1 VDGHTAKA
9 VTVLM
14 KQKSDVKHIVP
25 DVIAMFERQSNS
37 SVMRFRTDRG
47 GEFMNHDLNQYFRSH
62 GILHE
67 TTAGYSSESNGV
79 AERLLRTLMDKARSM
94 LKASGSPNSFW
105 GYALIMANQL
115 HNWIPV
121 NTRTN
126 QTSPH
131 MAFHG
136 SAPNLS
142 FLQPFG
148 AVAHVHVPAAL
159 RKKLDD
165 RVETGVLVG
174 FAEPAGSKTYII
186 RMPHGKLRTS
196 RDVIFSEHAPFQ
208 RALPACLGVTAVNAP
223 PPAHGD
229 MPVAGGTDS
238 DSDDDDEF
246 IPDDTPA
253 TPWGLSRHVQAVPAP
268 GAHALPAAQPVPAL
282 LPPAEGPAPVPLP
295 PAAPPSDAPPPAE
308 HAPAALR
315 ALPPT
320 QLSERVART
329 RRAPDFYT
337 AAAREIGA
345 AEASLLQP
353 TITNEELTALIH
365 ASGLM
370 SDDLPAAP
378 AVSPWRRALPV
389 HSVGSPPG
397 RRAFQVRTAKV
408 HGLIPAS
415 YSEATHPLRED
426 RDLWLAAIQTEY
438 NALLGF
444 HAWDLIP
451 RSAVP
456 AGQHPIGCR
465 WTFDIKADG
474 RYKARLVAQGFSQR
488 PGLDYDDTYAP
499 VSKLQTFR
507 TFTAV
512 VASED
517 LEWSQLD
524 VKNAFL
530 NAPLEEE
537 VYMRQPEGYAHNPD
551 LCCHLRQALYG
562 LKQAP
567 RAWHSTLRTKL
578 HAHGFVPSES
588 DPSMFILNSACGVLL
603 ALVYV
608 DDCLIAGRNRE
619 VVQRVVDLIKSLFTS
634 TDLGEPKLFLGM
646 RIERDRAARTITI
659 SQGALA
665 ASILEKYSRFPVTP
679 SLLPMKPGVL
689 LVQDGEPMEV
699 PQEHYGSLIGSLM
712 HLSNGTRP
720 DITYAVNR
728 LARYTQNPKQA
739 HWAAAIHL
747 LGYVKRYPSVGI
759 TYGTES
765 GVRVYSDADLAGC
778 WDTSRSTG
786 GYVVVVNGGATSWRS
801 KIQASVAKS
810 TCEAEYRAANAAACE
825 VMWYNKLLPELGV
838 TLAQP
843 ININCDNQSSCALL
857 KNPMS
862 TEQSKYF
869 RIFWHFGR
877 EAALRKE
884 LTFSYVRSD
893 SNLAD
898 PFTKALPEA
907 KLLPLM
913 ARAGVHIRAA
923 G

>member
-1 VDGHTAKA
+1 
-9 VTVLM
+9 
-14 KQKSDVKHIVP
+14 
-25 DVIAMFERQSNS
+25 
-37 SVMRFRTDRG
+37 
-47 GEFMNHDLNQYFRSH
+47 
-62 GILHE
+62 
-67 TTAGYSSESNGV
+67 
-79 AERLLRTLMDKARSM
+79 
-94 LKASGSPNSFW
+94 
-105 GYALIMANQL
+105 
-115 HNWIPV
+115 
-121 NTRTN
+121 
-126 QTSPH
+126 
-131 MAFHG
+131 
-136 SAPNLS
+136 
-142 FLQPFG
+142 
-148 AVAHVHVPAAL
+148 
-159 RKKLDD
+159 
-165 RVETGVLVG
+165 
-174 FAEPAGSKTYII
+174 
-186 RMPHGKLRTS
+186 
-196 RDVIFSEHAPFQ
+196 
-208 RALPACLGVTAVNAP
+208 
-223 PPAHGD
+223 
-229 MPVAGGTDS
+229 
-238 DSDDDDEF
+238 
-246 IPDDTPA
+246 
-253 TPWGLSRHVQAVPAP
+253 
-268 GAHALPAAQPVPAL
+268 
-282 LPPAEGPAPVPLP
+282 
-295 PAAPPSDAPPPAE
+295 
-308 HAPAALR
+308 
-315 ALPPT
+315 
-320 QLSERVART
+320 
-329 RRAPDFYT
+329 
-337 AAAREIGA
+337 
-345 AEASLLQP
+345 
-353 TITNEELTALIH
+353 
-365 ASGLM
+365 
-370 SDDLPAAP
+370 
-378 AVSPWRRALPV
+378 
-389 HSVGSPPG
+389 
-397 RRAFQVRTAKV
+397 
-408 HGLIPAS
+408 
-415 YSEATHPLRED
+415 
-426 RDLWLAAIQTEY
+426 
-438 NALLGF
+438 
-444 HAWDLIP
+444 
-451 RSAVP
+451 
-456 AGQHPIGCR
+456 
-465 WTFDIKADG
+465 
-474 RYKARLVAQGFSQR
+474 
-488 PGLDYDDTYAP
+488 
-499 VSKLQTFR
+499 
-507 TFTAV
+507 
-512 VASED
+512 
-517 LEWSQLD
+517 
-524 VKNAFL
+524 
-530 NAPLEEE
+530 
-537 VYMRQPEGYAHNPD
+537 
-551 LCCHLRQALYG
+551 
-562 LKQAP
+562 
-567 RAWHSTLRTKL
+567 
-578 HAHGFVPSES
+578 
-588 DPSMFILNSACGVLL
+588 
-603 ALVYV
+603 
-608 DDCLIAGRNRE
+608 
-619 VVQRVVDLIKSLFTS
+619 
-634 TDLGEPKLFLGM
+634 M